1 MDQCIKAMGRYYME
15 KEFGELHNDD
25 PFVSGE
31 TIRDRPNPHPY
42 IYTRKS
48 TIT

>member
-25 PFVSGE
+25 PFLSDEMV
-31 TIRDRPNPHPY
+31 RMRPNPHPY
-42 IYTRKS
+42 VYTRKS
-48 TIT
+48 TIK